1 MTDWYDGAIIQGLE
15 NPGKRIRR
23 PANEGEN
30 VSTMAKKAGTEL
42 KEFREVETELRVIS
56 ATLVLI
62 AAIFAGYL
70 LFRAFVPSPP
80 GILDVAIP
88 AGLAVA
94 CLILCAFQL
103 HFLRSAIARCERRV
117 ATLAFMDDLTG
128 VYNYHYLHTRLA
140 QEMERAR
147 RYDHALSIL
156 YLDLDGLKR
165 VNDLY
170 GHQVGNEVLEQAGAL
185 LRASARENDLVGRVG
200 GDEFLIILP
209 ETTHDSGKVVGERF
223 RKAFAEHI
231 FKTSASADIE
241 FLTTSIGIAAFT
253 PECSKSS
260 DFLTAGDQAMYRA
273 KQSGGNLVSS

>member
-1 MTDWYDGAIIQGLE
+1 
-15 NPGKRIRR
+15 
-23 PANEGEN
+23 
-30 VSTMAKKAGTEL
+30 MASKVGSEL
-42 KEFREVETELRVIS
+42 KEFRDVELELKVIS

-70 LFRAFVPSPP
+70 LFRAFFPAPPS
-80 GILDVAIP
+80 IFDVLIP
-88 AGLAVA
+88 AALAVV

-103 HFLRSAIARCERRV
+103 HFLRSAMVRCETRV
-117 ATLAFMDDLTG
+117 STLAFTDDLTG

-147 RYDHALSIL
+147 RYDHPLSIL

-209 ETTHDSGKVVGERF
+209 ETARESARVVAERF
-223 RKAFAEHI
+223 RKAFADQV
-231 FKTSASADIE
+231 FRTSASTDIE
-241 FLTTSIGIAAFT
+241 FLTSSIGISTFSAD
-253 PECSKSS
+253 CSKSS
-260 DFLTAGDQAMYRA
+260 DFIASADQAMYRS
-273 KQSGGNLVSS
+273 KQSGGNQVSS